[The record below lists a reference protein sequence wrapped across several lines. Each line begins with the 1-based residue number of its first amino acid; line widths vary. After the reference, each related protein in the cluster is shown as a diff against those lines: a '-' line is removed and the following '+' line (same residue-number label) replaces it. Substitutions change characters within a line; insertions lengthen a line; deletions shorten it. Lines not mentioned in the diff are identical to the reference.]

1 MPTSTRPRPTVGLL
15 LDALYNEYASMVVGA
30 FDAECAR
37 RGLDLLCFAGGSLQ
51 SSAGY
56 EKQRNRCFDLAG
68 KHALDG
74 LVALNLNTTAPV
86 MKEFLDSFQ
95 GLPICSV
102 GIEVPGY
109 SVVQADNAA
118 GMRDAVLH
126 LITVHNRRKIAFLR
140 GPTDYP
146 EAEVRFEAYRD
157 ALVAVRYFVQRSARS
172 HSQFQREPG
181 LPGDDRAARPRG
193 LVRRRCRRQ

>member
-1 MPTSTRPRPTVGLL
+1 M

-56 EKQRNRCFDLAG
+56 ERQRNRCFDLAG
-68 KHALDG
+68 NHALDG

-86 MKEFLDSFQ
+86 MKEFLDSFH

-157 ALVAVRYFVQRSARS
+157 ALAQFGIPFSTQRVATANFNESQAYLVMGELLDQGVAVSELFLD
-172 HSQFQREPG
+172 PG
-181 LPGDDRAARPRG
+181 QDIG
-193 LVRRRCRRQ
+193 

>member
-1 MPTSTRPRPTVGLL
+1 ML

-37 RGLDLLCFAGGSLQ
+37 RGLDLICLAGGSLQ

-56 EKQRNRCFDLAG
+56 ERQRNPCFELASTV
-68 KHALDG
+68 ALDG

-86 MKEFLDSFQ
+86 MKDFLDSFH

-126 LITVHNRRKIAFLR
+126 LITVHNRRRIAFLR
-140 GPTDYP
+140 GPGFQTHPSSTKNDCAGQANATLAINP
-146 EAEVRFEAYRD
+146 NTRLCAEMI
-157 ALVAVRYFVQRSARS
+157 Q
-172 HSQFQREPG
+172 
-181 LPGDDRAARPRG
+181 
-193 LVRRRCRRQ
+193 